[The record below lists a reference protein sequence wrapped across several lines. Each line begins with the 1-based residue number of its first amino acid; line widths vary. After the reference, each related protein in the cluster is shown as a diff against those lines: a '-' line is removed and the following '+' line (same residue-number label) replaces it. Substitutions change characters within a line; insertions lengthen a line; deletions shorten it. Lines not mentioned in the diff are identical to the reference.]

1 MCDLEALEAIA
12 AFGLATHHVK
22 DLIHQLCTLSIM
34 TLGPVVTST
43 RLTKD
48 KVIGSEKLAERTS
61 ADSIHGTRF
70 EIDEDCTG
78 DIFVVR
84 RLAKGEL
91 IFMSRTDPPYYLI
104 KVDVHALQ
112 LKVGCSVVPNMVKGV
127 QKSRR
132 LLDLLTGQRH
142 RVHARQILSACGSST
157 SVRILIISRRRTRG

>member
-1 MCDLEALEAIA
+1 MRDLEALKAIA
-12 AFGLATHHVK
+12 AFGLATHNVK
-22 DLIHQLCTLSIM
+22 DLIYQLCTLGIM

-43 RLTKD
+43 GLAKD
-48 KVIGSEKLAERTS
+48 KVIGSEELAERTS

-84 RLAKGEL
+84 RLKKGEL
-91 IFMSRTDPPYYLI
+91 KFMSRIDPPYYLI

-132 LLDLLTGQRH
+132 LSDLLTGQRH
-142 RVHARQILSACGSST
+142 RVHARQILSACGSSI
-157 SVRILIISRRRTRG
+157 SISILIISRRRTRG